1 MRNINRIIEGWS
13 DDQEA
18 KIYKQ
23 LDLELEMENLQ
34 KSSEKTKP

>member
-18 KIYKQ
+18 KIYKP
-23 LDLELEMENLQ
+23 LDLELEMECLQ